1 MAVRV
6 LITGRQVE
14 GADYDQDES
23 TGFYFCGWEFS
34 LGLGLEHMANL
45 KQDKT
50 LALDS
55 QFDPWL
61 EIDRK
66 LVKEN
71 VSQVQKRVGSRPIM
85 AVIKCN
91 AYGHGLVEFSR
102 ALSDCGVRHF
112 AVVKVR
118 EALDLRKSGNR
129 DMVLNFGAFSASEAE
144 LLVKWGIS
152 QSVFSD
158 TIDWLA
164 AASRRLQ
171 KKARVHIKVDTGLGR
186 VGVPYSQAIPF
197 IEKVASMPEI
207 TIEGIFTTLT
217 EEPDFDIRQIERLKQ
232 ILPQAK
238 KKGISLGITHAASS
252 LAIAHDPHTFL
263 DMVRPGNC
271 LYGLEPLPNMELK
284 QCLSLKTRVLY
295 TKSLKPGDTIAYH
308 QAFKINK
315 NTLLATLPLGYS
327 DGYPTQGV
335 GKAQVL
341 IQGRR
346 WPMVAY
352 MSANHVFVDITG
364 SQGIQ
369 IGDEVVLIGKQQEQE
384 ISISE
389 VARWTGSSVYR
400 IPIGMNPQLP
410 RLFM

>member
-1 MAVRV
+1 MTKLNRRDFISAA
-6 LITGRQVE
+6 
-14 GADYDQDES
+14 GAIP
-23 TGFYFCGWEFS
+23 
-34 LGLGLEHMANL
+34 LGLKLDSITNR
-45 KQDKT
+45 KQEISP
-50 LALDS
+50 ASDS

-66 LVKEN
+66 QVKEN
-71 VSQVQKRVGSRPIM
+71 VAQVRKRVGSRPIM

-102 ALSDCGVRHF
+102 VLSECGVRHF
-112 AVVKVR
+112 AVVKVK
-118 EALDLRKSGNR
+118 EALDLRTSGNR
-129 DMVLNFGAFSASEAE
+129 DMLLNFGAFSASEADQ
-144 LLVKWGIS
+144 LVKGDIS

-158 TIDWLA
+158 TIEWLA
-164 AASRRLQ
+164 AASRRHQ

-186 VGVPYSQAIPF
+186 VGVPYAQAISF

-217 EEPDFDIRQIERLKQ
+217 EEPEFDIQQVDRLTHLFQMAKQ
-232 ILPQAK
+232 
-238 KKGISLGITHAASS
+238 KGIFLGYRHAASS
-252 LAIAHDPHTFL
+252 LAIAHDPDTFL

-295 TKSLKPGDTIAYH
+295 IKSLKPGDTVAYH
-308 QAFKINK
+308 QAYKINK
-315 NTLLATLPLGYS
+315 KTLMATLPFGYS

-364 SQGIQ
+364 SRGIQ
-369 IGDEVVLIGKQQEQE
+369 IGDEAVLIGEQQGQE
-384 ISISE
+384 ISLSE
-389 VARWTGSSVYR
+389 VAQWTDSSVYR
-400 IPIGMNPQLP
+400 IPIRMNPLLP
-410 RLFM
+410 RIFI